1 MPQKRQPERAHW
13 PPGLAERRPG
23 YYTFRHANG
32 GSEVVV
38 GRFQSDAEA
47 IAAAADL
54 LDRYKSAA
62 VFAAAA
68 LADKRLHLMKWQT
81 YYRASSR
88 ARIYKHDLMSR
99 EEYEVMWMRSGGKCE
114 LTGIT
119 FSTRPEGSQEAVW
132 PWGASIDRL
141 DNARGYEPDNCRLVC
156 IAMNLALHQFGE
168 GVFDVLTRCYVEKKW
183 ARSGHPRQTSDAH
196 ADHENA
202 ENSHENQSLAT
213 AECGLDDTA
222 K

>member
-1 MPQKRQPERAHW
+1 VPAKRKEGRELW
-13 PPGLAERRPG
+13 PRGLQERRPG
-23 YYTFRHANG
+23 YYTFKHSCG
-32 GSEVVV
+32 PEVAV
-38 GRFQSDAEA
+38 GRFDTEAEA

-62 VFAAAA
+62 VYAAAA
-68 LADKRLHLMKWQT
+68 AVDKKLHLMKWAA
-81 YYRASSR
+81 YYRATTR
-88 ARIYKHDLMSR
+88 ARIYKHELMSR
-99 EEYEVMWMRSGGKCE
+99 EEFEVLWMRSGGKCE

-119 FSTRPEGSQEAVW
+119 FSTRPEGSPEAVW

-141 DNARGYEPDNCRLVC
+141 DNARGYELNNCQLVC

-168 GVFDVLTRCYVEKKW
+168 GVFDVLARCYVEKKGTRRGR
-183 ARSGHPRQTSDAH
+183 AGETSVAH

-213 AECGLDDTA
+213 AECGLGDTD